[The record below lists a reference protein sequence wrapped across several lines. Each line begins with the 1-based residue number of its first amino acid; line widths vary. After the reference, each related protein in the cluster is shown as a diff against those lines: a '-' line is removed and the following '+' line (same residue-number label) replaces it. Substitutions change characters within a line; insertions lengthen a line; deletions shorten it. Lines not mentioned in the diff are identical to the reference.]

1 MDAII
6 KIGVLVDLP
15 DVPSLLISV
24 LGSVADTLKWVR
36 KLVAGRDQYRVRMP
50 PPFRR
55 SAGKNAS
62 ASRNKIYDQ
71 AVLVAEAT
79 CQLNLLPCERVPVSP
94 RLANFINN
102 SRPTVSSENWNQK
115 IEVIV
120 M

>member
-79 CQLNLLPCERVPVSP
+79 CQLNLLPCENAASGAGVPVSP

-102 SRPTVSSENWNQK
+102 SRPTVSHCRRN
-115 IEVIV
+115 
-120 M
+120 